1 LPIDDCRFSIEK
13 VCGNLALCQS
23 AIDNRK
29 SAMQGRVTMTHRE
42 RVLAALRHKEPD
54 RVPLDLGA
62 TLATTMTVKA
72 HERLRA
78 HLGLP
83 SEPPPAF
90 FSARS
95 LTVVP
100 DEAILRRFDVDAR
113 PLLLRTPPGE
123 PGRNLSEDTLV
134 DEWGVTWA
142 RHAGSH
148 YINSDGPFYHLA
160 DPTPQDLEKLDWP
173 DPADPVRYQ
182 GLRDRAKKLH
192 EETDYAVILNLG
204 VGPVHQCQFV
214 RGYGTWLE
222 DLLLRPV
229 FAEALLDPVAD
240 ILIQI
245 ANHALEEAGAYLDL
259 VIYGDDIA
267 TQNATLFRPD
277 LYRRMIKPRHKA
289 LADAIKRHG
298 KPILYHSC
306 GSVYAL
312 IPDLIEV
319 GIDAL
324 NPVQVSAA
332 DMVTERLKREYGRE
346 LTFWGGIDTHRVLPT
361 GTPAEVREE
370 VKRRI
375 DDLRENGGYVLSAVH
390 NIQPE
395 VPPENV
401 VAMYEAALEY
411 GR

>member
-1 LPIDDCRFSIEK
+1 
-13 VCGNLALCQS
+13 
-23 AIDNRK
+23 
-29 SAMQGRVTMTHRE
+29 MTHRE
-42 RVLAALRHKEPD
+42 RILAALKHKEPD

-62 TLATTMTVKA
+62 TGCTTMTVKA
-72 HERLRA
+72 YARLRA

-83 SEPPPAF
+83 PEPSPVLW
-90 FSARS
+90 SIRS
-95 LTVVP
+95 TTVVP

-113 PLLLRTPPGE
+113 PLLLGTPL
-123 PGRNLSEDTLV
+123 GRPERKLSDDTLL
-134 DEWGVTWA
+134 DEWGVTWT
-142 RHAGSH
+142 RHGSSH
-148 YINSDGPFYHLA
+148 YINSDGPFCHLA
-160 DPTPQDLEKLDWP
+160 DPAQQDLEKLDWP
-173 DPADPVRYQ
+173 DPADPGRFE

-192 EETDYAVILNLG
+192 EETDYAVILNLSN
-204 VGPVHQCQFV
+204 GPVHQCQYV

-229 FAEALLDPVAD
+229 FAEALLDRVVD

-245 ANHALEEAGAYLDL
+245 ANRALEEAGGYVDL
-259 VIYGDDIA
+259 VMYGDDIA

-277 LYRRMIKPRHKA
+277 LYRRTIKPRHKA

-298 KPILYHSC
+298 KAILYHSC
-306 GSVYAL
+306 GSVYTL
-312 IPDLIEV
+312 IRDLIEV

-332 DMVTERLKREYGRE
+332 NMATDRLKREYGRE
-346 LTFWGGIDTHRVLPT
+346 LAFWGGIDTHRVLPT

-375 DDLRENGGYVLSAVH
+375 GDLSENGGYVLCAVH

-401 VAMYEAALEY
+401 VAMCEAALEY